1 MSDYLI
7 NLNQNPMTSWLT
19 KAVGLPNPVEL
30 ARSEEGYQEQPF
42 QGKTALLLSLRDGY
56 AAPKVREVL
65 TATGASLREELASA
79 PDAKADLV
87 VMDATGCSE
96 PDDYKA
102 LYEAFHPILKR
113 IAQNGRVLLLAG
125 LAEGGD
131 DPVTAA
137 LARGLEGFGRSLGK
151 ELGKYGTNVNL
162 AYVAKEAVDRLD
174 GVVRFFCGA
183 QCTYVSGQSFRVTAD
198 VRAPASVPV
207 TSVLSGKVALVTGAG
222 GGIGLATAQR
232 LAQEGAQVICL
243 DVPAMSDELDKAC
256 AEMGAT
262 ALPLDITGEDAPR
275 AVADFV
281 KERFGGLD
289 VVVHNAGITR
299 DKTLANMKP
308 EFWNQVLSVN
318 LAAILAVDKVLLA
331 EQVLRD
337 EGRMVYLSSM
347 SGVAGNYGQTNYAA
361 TKAALIGYVA
371 AQAPLLAERGICAN
385 AVAPGFIETGMT
397 EAMPFATRELGR
409 RLNSLKQGGK
419 PRDVGELICFLGS
432 PGAFGLSGNTIR
444 VCGQGLIGA

>member
-30 ARSEEGYQEQPF
+30 ARSDEGYQKQPF
-42 QGKTALLLSLRDGY
+42 KGKTALLLSVPGGY
-56 AAPKVREVL
+56 AGTSVGEVL
-65 TATGASLREELASA
+65 TAAGAIVLNELSSA
-79 PDAKADLV
+79 PGARADLV
-87 VMDATGCSE
+87 VLDATGCGE

-102 LYEAFHPILKR
+102 LYEAFQPILKR
-113 IAQNGRVLLLAG
+113 IAQNGRILLLAG
-125 LAEGGD
+125 IPEAGD

-151 ELGKYGTNVNL
+151 ELGKYGTTVNL
-162 AYVAKEAVDRLD
+162 AYVAKDAVDRLD
-174 GVVRFFCGA
+174 GVVRFFCGV
-183 QCTYVSGQSFRVTAD
+183 QCTYVSGQSFRVTAG
-198 VRAPASVPV
+198 VSAPASVPV
-207 TSVLSGKVALVTGAG
+207 TAVLGGKVALVTGAA

-232 LAQEGAQVICL
+232 LAQEGARLICL
-243 DVPAMSDELDKAC
+243 DVPAVKETLDKVC
-256 AEMGAT
+256 ADMGAT
-262 ALPLDITGEDAPR
+262 ALALDITGADAPR
-275 AVADFV
+275 VVADFV
-281 KERFGGLD
+281 MEHFGGVD

-347 SGVAGNYGQTNYAA
+347 SGIAGNYGQTNYAT

-371 AQAPLLAERGICAN
+371 AQAPLLAARGICTN
-385 AVAPGFIETGMT
+385 A
-397 EAMPFATRELGR
+397 
-409 RLNSLKQGGK
+409 
-419 PRDVGELICFLGS
+419 
-432 PGAFGLSGNTIR
+432 
-444 VCGQGLIGA
+444 